1 MIKNEEEVSCACLLR
16 YMAFPPFIFITT
28 LKTSP
33 KAFTNNNNYYNED
46 R

>member
-16 YMAFPPFIFITT
+16 HMTFPPFN
-28 LKTSP
+28 LHHNPQNKP